1 MNNDL
6 ISIII
11 PTFNRADFI
20 IQTLESIQNQS
31 YKNFECL
38 TIDDGSTDNTEMIV
52 QKKFNYDKRFQ
63 FLKRP
68 LNTKKGPNACR
79 NYGFQNAKGD
89 FIYFFDSDDFLKPHA
104 LETYI
109 KGFQGDADGVLAQV
123 ERVNHETGILQ
134 DINTIE
140 SNNLIEDYFTY
151 KICYFVCG
159 ILWRKS
165 FLDRQNELFDES
177 IGNHDEWDF
186 NLRMI
191 YAQPKIIKIQ
201 QPLAIYYQ
209 HHHSFKNEVRKGNDL
224 EIHSAFAARYK
235 HLDLLVK
242 LHPKNKIKYTNHIAY
257 FYTKTVRNKLLLKQS
272 NWFQYYKSAVYL
284 RLKTRSFRSILHLSI
299 GIFFLKFFRKGY
311 SFFK

>member
-1 MNNDL
+1 MDSL

-11 PTFNRADFI
+11 PTYNRVDLI
-20 IQTLESIQNQS
+20 TQTLESIQNQS

-38 TIDDGSTDNTEMIV
+38 VIDDGSTDNTEMIV
-52 QKKFNYDKRFQ
+52 QKFFKIDNRFQ
-63 FLKRP
+63 FYKRP
-68 LNTKKGPNACR
+68 SGRKKGPNACR
-79 NYGFQNAKGD
+79 NYGFEIAKGN

-109 KGFQGDADGVLAQV
+109 KAFQPNTDGVLAQV
-123 ERVNHETGILQ
+123 ERVNRETGILQ

-140 SNNLIEDYFTY
+140 SDNLIEDYFTY

-159 ILWRKS
+159 ILWRKP
-165 FLDRQNELFDES
+165 FLDNQNELFDES

-191 YAQPKIIKIQ
+191 YAQPRIIKIKQ
-201 QPLAIYYQ
+201 ALVVYYQ
-209 HHHSFKNEVRKGNDL
+209 HPHSFKNEVKKGNDL
-224 EIHSAFAARYK
+224 EINSAFAARYK

-242 LHPKNKIKYTNHIAY
+242 LSPKNKIKYTNHIGD
-257 FYTKTVRNKLLLKQS
+257 FYAKTVRNKLLMKQS
-272 NWFQYYKSAVYL
+272 NWPQYYKSAVYFK
-284 RLKTRSFRSILHLSI
+284 LKTYSFSSIIYLSF
-299 GIFFLKFFRKGY
+299 GIILFKIFGKGY